1 MTLRCVAGQVAAG
14 QTATLQPPADTRRV
28 PRDRM
33 VAALRPLRLLPAA
46 EGEAVAEVGLG
57 DAVAGEA
64 GEAGAPHRAEA
75 AAPTGRSTAAQGA
88 AAAAAMA
95 AVPPRPAARA
105 ASCAARYA
113 HEAVTQI
120 LGSIEREWT
129 NLTSALE
136 AGQVP
141 LEVPSD
147 MIELG
152 TDADPTRRAPPA
164 KAIG

>member
-1 MTLRCVAGQVAAG
+1 M
-14 QTATLQPPADTRRV
+14 
-28 PRDRM
+28 
-33 VAALRPLRLLPAA
+33 
-46 EGEAVAEVGLG
+46 
-57 DAVAGEA
+57 A
-64 GEAGAPHRAEA
+64 GEAGAPHLAEA
-75 AAPTGRSTAAQGA
+75 ATPIGRSTAAQVAAVVATTA
-88 AAAAAMA
+88 AATIA

-105 ASCAARYA
+105 AACAARYA

-152 TDADPTRRAPPA
+152 TDADPTRRVPLT
-164 KAIG
+164 KATG

>member
-1 MTLRCVAGQVAAG
+1 MGLGRAVVGGAARVRG
-14 QTATLQPPADTRRV
+14 GDVQGV
-28 PRDRM
+28 PR
-33 VAALRPLRLLPAA
+33 
-46 EGEAVAEVGLG
+46 
-57 DAVAGEA
+57 
-64 GEAGAPHRAEA
+64 
-75 AAPTGRSTAAQGA
+75 
-88 AAAAAMA
+88 
-95 AVPPRPAARA
+95 
-105 ASCAARYA
+105 AARYA

-152 TDADPTRRAPPA
+152 TDADPTRRVPLT
-164 KAIG
+164 KATG

>member
-1 MTLRCVAGQVAAG
+1 ME
-14 QTATLQPPADTRRV
+14 PS
-28 PRDRM
+28 
-33 VAALRPLRLLPAA
+33 A
-46 EGEAVAEVGLG
+46 EGTPVE
-57 DAVAGEA
+57 
-64 GEAGAPHRAEA
+64 
-75 AAPTGRSTAAQGA
+75 RSC
-88 AAAAAMA
+88 
-95 AVPPRPAARA
+95 A

-152 TDADPTRRAPPA
+152 TDADPTRRVPLT

>member
-1 MTLRCVAGQVAAG
+1 MAGRAG
-14 QTATLQPPADTRRV
+14 
-28 PRDRM
+28 
-33 VAALRPLRLLPAA
+33 
-46 EGEAVAEVGLG
+46 
-57 DAVAGEA
+57 
-64 GEAGAPHRAEA
+64 
-75 AAPTGRSTAAQGA
+75 
-88 AAAAAMA
+88 
-95 AVPPRPAARA
+95 
-105 ASCAARYA
+105 SCAARYA

>member
-1 MTLRCVAGQVAAG
+1 M
-14 QTATLQPPADTRRV
+14 
-28 PRDRM
+28 
-33 VAALRPLRLLPAA
+33 
-46 EGEAVAEVGLG
+46 
-57 DAVAGEA
+57 
-64 GEAGAPHRAEA
+64 
-75 AAPTGRSTAAQGA
+75 
-88 AAAAAMA
+88 
-95 AVPPRPAARA
+95 
-105 ASCAARYA
+105 
-113 HEAVTQI
+113 TQI

-152 TDADPTRRAPPA
+152 TDADPTRRVPLT